1 MSVNHEGII
10 AILSSPSGAGKTSLV
25 KEISSKNNFSISISH
40 TTRKP
45 RSNEIN
51 GVDYFFVKQEEF
63 KKLISKKKFLE
74 FNEKMNAKL
83 SINLKKK
90 VIDDIFFCPHHP
102 SKAIGMYKLKCKC
115 RKPGNKLIE
124 DAIKKWKIN
133 RKKSV
138 MIGDKFSDYLAAK
151 RSKIKFY
158 YKENSNFHDQVKKII
173 NEKSY

>member
-1 MSVNHEGII
+1 
-10 AILSSPSGAGKTSLV
+10 LGAQAALR
-25 KEISSKNNFSISISH
+25 EIKNNKYLIIIITNQSVIG
-40 TTRKP
+40 R
-45 RSNEIN
+45 
-51 GVDYFFVKQEEF
+51 G
-63 KKLISKKKFLE
+63 LISKKKFLE

-173 NEKSY
+173 NEKSI

>member
-1 MSVNHEGII
+1 MINCFFLDRDGVII
-10 AILSSPSGAGKTSLV
+10 KDRRHV
-25 KEISSKNNFSISISH
+25 YKEKEIFITLGAQAALREIKNNKYLIIIITNQSVIG
-40 TTRKP
+40 R
-45 RSNEIN
+45 
-51 GVDYFFVKQEEF
+51 G
-63 KKLISKKKFLE
+63 LISKKKFLE

>member
-1 MSVNHEGII
+1 MIKCFFLDRDGVII
-10 AILSSPSGAGKTSLV
+10 KDRRHV
-25 KEISSKNNFSISISH
+25 YKEKEIFITLGAQAALREIKNNKYLIIIITNQSVIG
-40 TTRKP
+40 R
-45 RSNEIN
+45 
-51 GVDYFFVKQEEF
+51 G
-63 KKLISKKKFLE
+63 LISKKKFLE

-102 SKAIGMYKLKCKC
+102 SKAIGMYKLKYKW

>member
-1 MSVNHEGII
+1 MIKCFFLDRDGVII
-10 AILSSPSGAGKTSLV
+10 KDRRHV
-25 KEISSKNNFSISISH
+25 YKEKEIFITLGAQAALREIKNNKYLIIIITNQSVIG
-40 TTRKP
+40 R
-45 RSNEIN
+45 
-51 GVDYFFVKQEEF
+51 G
-63 KKLISKKKFLE
+63 LISKKKFLE

-173 NEKSY
+173 NEKSI

>member
-1 MSVNHEGII
+1 MIKCFFLDRDGVII
-10 AILSSPSGAGKTSLV
+10 KDRRHV
-25 KEISSKNNFSISISH
+25 YKEKEIFITLGAQAALREIKNNKYLIIIITNQSVIG
-40 TTRKP
+40 R
-45 RSNEIN
+45 
-51 GVDYFFVKQEEF
+51 G
-63 KKLISKKKFLE
+63 LISKKKFLE